1 MAAKKEY
8 IAPRTDI
15 VTMIQES
22 PLMDFSKNHI
32 DDLTDGKGID
42 IEFGKYAKYNNS
54 SLWDSNN
61 KGNLWE

>member
-8 IAPRTDI
+8 IVPRTDI

-22 PLMDFSKNHI
+22 PLMDFSNAES
-32 DDLTDGKGID
+32 TDYTGGNSGYPD
-42 IEFGKYAKYNNS
+42 VDGFAKYNNS